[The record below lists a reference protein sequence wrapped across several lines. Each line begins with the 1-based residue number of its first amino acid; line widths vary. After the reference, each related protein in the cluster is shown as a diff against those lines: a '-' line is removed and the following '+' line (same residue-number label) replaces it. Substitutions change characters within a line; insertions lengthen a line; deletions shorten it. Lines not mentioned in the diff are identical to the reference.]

1 MFQNYT
7 VYTHKHERACVYDI
21 HCLHLPSHFHKIAMT
36 CGIADRILLQTDQST
51 YICKPAKIMQC

>member
-36 CGIADRILLQTDQST
+36 CGIADRILLQTDQSI
-51 YICKPAKIMQC
+51 YL